1 MNQRQQAQL
10 DALRDTQ
17 RFLQGEASALAT
29 TNASSSR
36 HAFDAII
43 EEIET
48 QGALQVQSATDAL
61 NGTKRKN
68 QLRVELRDFYLR
80 LFAEIARRKVARSPL
95 DFDFHVPDADVSDT
109 ALLTAATAIADAA
122 ELTPERFA
130 AELGPDFAVQLRT
143 LIEELRE
150 AVITRNQSQ
159 VATKQS
165 TQAVRDALVTA
176 RGIVRILDCMVLRD
190 TNDSPALQTGW
201 QAAKHV
207 KAKGGVP
214 QGTHRGA
221 PSVPAGPAVSLDPVV
236 SVAPTAPVT
245 SAPELRAAA

>member
-17 RFLQGEASALAT
+17 RFLHGEASGLAM
-29 TNASSSR
+29 TNQSSSR
-36 HAFDAII
+36 HALDDII

-48 QGALQVQSATDAL
+48 RGALQGQSTTDAL

-68 QLRVELRDFYLR
+68 QLRVELRDHYLR
-80 LFAEIARRKVARSPL
+80 LFAEIARTKVARSQL
-95 DFDFHVPDADVSDT
+95 DSDFQVPEARVSDT

-122 ELTPERFA
+122 EQSPERFA

-143 LIEELRE
+143 RIEELRD
-150 AVITRNQSQ
+150 AVINRNHSQ
-159 VATKQS
+159 VTRKQT
-165 TQAVRDALVTA
+165 TQAVKDALLTA
-176 RGIVRILDCMVLRD
+176 RGIVRILDCMVLRE
-190 TNDSPALQTGW
+190 TTDSPALQTGW

-214 QGTHRGA
+214 QGTHRG
-221 PSVPAGPAVSLDPVV
+221 VPLAPAVSLVPLV
-236 SVAPTAPVT
+236 SVTPTSPVPP
-245 SAPELRAAA
+245 APELKAAA